1 LCYYFTWHL
10 REYEMIENNSYFPI
24 GVVERD
30 TGIGRDTLRV
40 WERRYGFPRP
50 VRNAKGER
58 SYPEDQLRR
67 LQRTRRLLDRGMRP
81 GKLLPL
87 SEDAL
92 DELEASLTPEGSE
105 QLNKTV
111 EAVLEAICTADA
123 GQVEALLRRQYEKRG
138 MREFVLETVI
148 PLLQA
153 VGERWISGRLQIFQE
168 HFLSE
173 QLIRFLNSEIAI
185 LQKNAARPLVLLA
198 TLPGEEHTLGLLM
211 LAAMLSSSGVS
222 VINLGGEVPMDQI
235 SSAVKQFQAD
245 AVGITFSGAY
255 PYQTIRPHLNELR
268 ELVADDVAIWTGG
281 EGVRRLRK
289 LPTGVTRFTS
299 LEKLPLSVEVQ
310 KVLPL
315 PGKVTRAV

>member
-1 LCYYFTWHL
+1 
-10 REYEMIENNSYFPI
+10 MIENNGFFPI

-30 TGIGRDTLRV
+30 TGIGRDTLCA
-40 WERRYGFPRP
+40 WERRYGFPSP
-50 VRNAKGER
+50 VRDAKGER

-87 SEDAL
+87 GEDAL
-92 DELEASLTPEGSE
+92 DKLEASLLPEVSE
-105 QLNKTV
+105 QPDKKV
-111 EAVLEAICTADA
+111 EAVLDAIRSADA
-123 GQVEALLRRQYEKRG
+123 GQVEVLLRRHYEKQG
-138 MREFVLETVI
+138 MRAFVLETVI

-153 VGERWISGRLQIFQE
+153 VGELWISGRLQIYQE
-168 HFLSE
+168 HFLSQ
-173 QLIRFLNSEIAI
+173 QLIRFLNTEIARM
-185 LQKNAARPLVLLA
+185 QKSTGKPLVLLA

-222 VINLGGEVPMDQI
+222 IINLGGEVPMDQI
-235 SSAVKQFQAD
+235 GSAVKQFQAD

-255 PYQTIRPHLNELR
+255 PHQNIRPHLNELR
-268 ELVADDVAIWTGG
+268 ELIADEVDIWTGG

-299 LEKLPLSVEVQ
+299 LEELPPSVEAQ
-310 KVLPL
+310 NVLP
-315 PGKVTRAV
+315 PHGKASGAI